1 MITIQI
7 DGKTYKP
14 TENFWEWLKNVIR
27 LKTGDLEEVKE
38 NKETLYG
45 RSIEEQIRE
54 HLATPSILEKLRNGL
69 EKRKQKMIEENWW
82 PSCIEQV
89 VWTLAVLDSLET
101 KEEPVP
107 PTDKWREQYIA
118 DHPDELSQL
127 QTFASP
133 DKFKAMREQPQFTPW
148 QMIEVSNDGEKW
160 EQEPRKFV
168 KNNPTWWYEVEYK
181 WLTSMTDYFEYA
193 RPLQPQ
199 EDIELQKL
207 VEIWDFDYMKITD
220 WENYKFATLA
230 KQVEALTKSNNT
242 LVSVVN
248 QLIKANKK

>member
-1 MITIQI
+1 MITITTQ
-7 DGKTYKP
+7 GKTYQIVDLKGRIKS
-14 TENFWEWLKNVIR
+14 TIEEWIR
-27 LKTGDLEEVKE
+27 SWFLEEVKE
-38 NKETLYG
+38 NKD
-45 RSIEEQIRE
+45 
-54 HLATPSILEKLRNGL
+54 SILEKLRNGL

-199 EDIELQKL
+199 EDIELPWVPDWKAFTN
-207 VEIWDFDYMKITD
+207 DGRTYDSKDYQI
-220 WENYKFATLA
+220 E
-230 KQVEALTKSNNT
+230 QLTKFCQAIAPI
-242 LVSVVN
+242 VN

>member
-69 EKRKQKMIEENWW
+69 EKRKQKMLEENWW

-89 VWTLAVLDSLET
+89 VWTLAVLDSLEQP
-101 KEEPVP
+101 KEETIHIPPVSED
-107 PTDKWREQYIA
+107 DKWVNRPS
-118 DHPDELSQL
+118 DVWTP
-127 QTFASP
+127 
-133 DKFKAMREQPQFTPW
+133 TPW
-148 QMIEVSNDGEKW
+148 QMIEVSNDREKW
-160 EQEPRKFV
+160 EKREFYRIDTRFWETAYYCEIHKKDKKPWASHR
-168 KNNPTWWYEVEYK
+168 WWK
-181 WLTSMTDYFEYA
+181 YA
-193 RPLQPQ
+193 RQPQ